1 MHSVNPPA
9 KFHICHVPCPGR
21 LWPQAGQTQGLK
33 QKKPNPLKITS
44 VSSMTLG
51 CVLWTAQGSVCKSP
65 AAATEPSELAGA
77 EQSLGRA
84 GTCWAPQSCTGAEL
98 LLPQLPGE
106 PSRDAEVAALQQECR
121 SPLKRKRRKGK
132 ERRNEKALL
141 CFKPGC
147 PSKSLGFLFP
157 SLSSLILQPAQKGK
171 QSPLEQTCQQ
181 QLYNRNNQ
189 TNMWL
194 WLTRFSPQFYKS
206 SPLPTILTHN
216 IQ

>member
-84 GTCWAPQSCTGAEL
+84 GMAPPWQHLQWPTQGRNL
-98 LLPQLPGE
+98 LG
-106 PSRDAEVAALQQECR
+106 CR
-121 SPLKRKRRKGK
+121 SSSPSTGVQESTEKEKKKGKGK
-132 ERRNEKALL
+132 EKWKGSAV
-141 CFKPGC
+141 FQTW
-147 PSKSLGFLFP
+147 
-157 SLSSLILQPAQKGK
+157 LS
-171 QSPLEQTCQQ
+171 QQ
-181 QLYNRNNQ
+181 VS
-189 TNMWL
+189 WL
-194 WLTRFSPQFYKS
+194 SVSIPK
-206 SPLPTILTHN
+206 
-216 IQ
+216 